1 MIDENII
8 LGAGGANVS
17 SLKIQQQSP
26 TKGKFQ
32 ERPSKLGLIVYCLIF
47 CFMIT
52 LYRDLTTNKL
62 ISRRSGDKFIWFSN
76 SPGTL

>member
-26 TKGKFQ
+26 TKGKFH
-32 ERPSKLGLIVYCLIF
+32 ERLTKLGLILNCLIF
-47 CFMIT
+47 RPLIT
-52 LYRDLTTNKL
+52 SYRDLTTNKL
-62 ISRRSGDKFIWFSN
+62 ISRRSGDKFI
-76 SPGTL
+76 

>member
-32 ERPSKLGLIVYCLIF
+32 ERTSELSSI
-47 CFMIT
+47 
-52 LYRDLTTNKL
+52 
-62 ISRRSGDKFIWFSN
+62 
-76 SPGTL
+76 

>member
-32 ERPSKLGLIVYCLIF
+32 EWLCKLGIIANCPIDYF
-47 CFMIT
+47 
-52 LYRDLTTNKL
+52 
-62 ISRRSGDKFIWFSN
+62 ISRSN
-76 SPGTL
+76 KK

>member
-26 TKGKFQ
+26 TKGKFN
-32 ERPSKLGLIVYCLIF
+32 ERLTKLGLILNCLIPL
-47 CFMIT
+47 IT
-52 LYRDLTTNKL
+52 SYRDLTTNKL
-62 ISRRSGDKFIWFSN
+62 ISRRSGDKFI
-76 SPGTL
+76 